1 LGLEDLD
8 GNTVSLK
15 SSDGNDASG
24 LGDLDGN
31 GDTSGLEL
39 VDLEDRLNRMS

>member
-8 GNTVSLK
+8 GN
-15 SSDGNDASG
+15 GDASG